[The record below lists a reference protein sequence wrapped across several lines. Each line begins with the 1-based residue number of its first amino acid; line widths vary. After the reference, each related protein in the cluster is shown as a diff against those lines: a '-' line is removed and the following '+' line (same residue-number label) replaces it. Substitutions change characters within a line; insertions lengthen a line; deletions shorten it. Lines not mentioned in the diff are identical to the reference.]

1 MTFYDKSNEAV
12 SVARPPV
19 TVGEVVATAQST
31 RSMVFRASAL
41 AKEVN
46 SQIFGGVFPDSP
58 AAPERKLPAL
68 AQINDDL
75 SVAQGELHSLT
86 MWLEKLLGDVQTGPK
101 LDRSE
106 LVLRR
111 PEGDRYG

>member
-1 MTFYDKSNEAV
+1 MTFYDKSNETV

-19 TVGEVVATAQST
+19 SVGEVVATAQST
-31 RSMVFRASAL
+31 RSMAFRACAL

-46 SQIFGGVFPDSP
+46 SQIFGGAFPDSP
-58 AAPERKLPAL
+58 VAPDRKLPAL
-68 AQINDDL
+68 AQINEDL

-101 LDRSE
+101 LGTE
-106 LVLRR
+106 LVSARR
-111 PEGDRYG
+111 EGDRFG